1 MNSALRGA
9 ILKANLWPVST
20 LPPISL
26 LSSFR
31 RFGNTFAALLAA
43 FFLAFLVSGCN
54 RFHQKPREMAYVST
68 VRPIYLHD
76 RVAPVST
83 RVCQVVN
90 GQPLQVLERRRR
102 FLKVETDKQ
111 QIGWIE
117 EMATIDEQ
125 TYEGF
130 VKLAAETGSTPVAAK
145 GILIDD
151 LAMHLSPGRNTPR
164 FYLIP
169 GNSKVELLARATA
182 PRKPAETQ
190 GPLPPSKPAK
200 AAEVGRSAPSNT
212 KGEAEAAR
220 TPAAAEET
228 VPPEMDDWWLARDA
242 QGHVGWL
249 LASRLDVDVPDDV
262 AQYAESQRIVGAW
275 VLKKVND
282 PDPDLSNHE
291 IPEYLM
297 ALSAPTNGLPYDFDQ
312 VRVFTWSLKHHRYET
327 AFRLRPIQG
336 YLPVRVFTQETE
348 RGMVPA
354 FSFEIANGASVAT
367 DPTTGITRPVAP
379 RTIGYQMVDTR
390 VERIG
395 PAMGP
400 ISTAHRPGA
409 KKPKMAAKKR
419 KGKR

>member
-1 MNSALRGA
+1 MNFVLRSA
-9 ILKANLWPVST
+9 ILKANIWLVST
-20 LPPISL
+20 LLPISL

-31 RFGNTFAALLAA
+31 RSGAVFSAFLAA
-43 FFLAFLVSGCN
+43 FCLAFFVFGCN
-54 RFHQKPREMAYVST
+54 HLHQRPREMVYVST

-117 EMATIDEQ
+117 ELATIDEQ
-125 TYEGF
+125 TYNGF
-130 VKLAAETGSTPVAAK
+130 VKLATEVKNTPVAAR

-151 LAMHLSPGRNTPR
+151 LAMHLSPGRKTPR

-182 PRKPAETQ
+182 PRKQGEPVET
-190 GPLPPSKPAK
+190 GRIAPPSATLKPGAVNAPEAAKPA
-200 AAEVGRSAPSNT
+200 
-212 KGEAEAAR
+212 
-220 TPAAAEET
+220 

-282 PDPDLSNHE
+282 PDPDLTNHE

-297 ALSAPTNGLPYDFDQ
+297 ALSTPTNGLPYDFDQ

-336 YLPVRVFTQETE
+336 YLPVRVFTQETA
-348 RGMVPA
+348 RGAAPA
-354 FSFEIANGASVAT
+354 FSFEIANGASVAI

-379 RTIGYQMVDTR
+379 RTISYQMVDTR

-395 PAMGP
+395 PDLAP
-400 ISTAHRPGA
+400 IVA
-409 KKPKMAAKKR
+409 KQGSGKKHLAKRTNERQRTLVKKR
-419 KGKR
+419 RSRRR